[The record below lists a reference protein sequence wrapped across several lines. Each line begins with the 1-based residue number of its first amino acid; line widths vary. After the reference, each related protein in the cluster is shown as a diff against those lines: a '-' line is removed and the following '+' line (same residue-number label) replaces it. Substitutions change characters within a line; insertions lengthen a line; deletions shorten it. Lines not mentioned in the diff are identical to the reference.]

1 MVSSKEG
8 REKLHGATCKSSYFP
23 VFSPAQPTK
32 SSSAKTVAWEQ
43 DRVQRSSSCNH
54 HRLSPAPQR
63 WARSASEVAQPLVE
77 GIRSAQG
84 LITELGDQ
92 GPSFSRA
99 CAPLLLGYK
108 LRTKKKVNQ
117 KDGEFG
123 RWQGSASWG
132 LCSYSWMLIE
142 ATNSSLGEPSS
153 LKGIMSL
160 PFTIH
165 RQRWSQHGAKIG

>member
-1 MVSSKEG
+1 M
-8 REKLHGATCKSSYFP
+8 
-23 VFSPAQPTK
+23 
-32 SSSAKTVAWEQ
+32 
-43 DRVQRSSSCNH
+43 
-54 HRLSPAPQR
+54 
-63 WARSASEVAQPLVE
+63 E

-123 RWQGSASWG
+123 SDREVHHEGFV
-132 LCSYSWMLIE
+132 LTPECS
-142 ATNSSLGEPSS
+142 
-153 LKGIMSL
+153 
-160 PFTIH
+160 
-165 RQRWSQHGAKIG
+165 